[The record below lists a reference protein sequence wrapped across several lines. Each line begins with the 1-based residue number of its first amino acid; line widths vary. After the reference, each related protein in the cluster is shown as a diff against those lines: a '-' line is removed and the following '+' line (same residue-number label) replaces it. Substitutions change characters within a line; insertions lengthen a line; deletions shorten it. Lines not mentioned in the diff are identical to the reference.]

1 MALPDLGSYS
11 GQAVPG
17 ALSFAHRMDQIGDTA
32 FRFCFN
38 LRQRKIEKVLE
49 GKLLKEFGR
58 KVVSGLA
65 LEGIVD
71 ESLSANEQGEGD
83 DTGVEVKVREIA
95 SDTIRTVRA

>member
-1 MALPDLGSYS
+1 
-11 GQAVPG
+11 
-17 ALSFAHRMDQIGDTA
+17 MDRIGDTA
-32 FRFCFN
+32 FKFCFN

-65 LEGIVD
+65 LEGMVD
-71 ESLSANEQGEGD
+71 ESLSMTGHGEGE
-83 DTGVEVKVREIA
+83 DTGVEVKVREVA

>member
-1 MALPDLGSYS
+1 LGSYS

-65 LEGIVD
+65 LEFEGIVD